1 MSSIRAPEIFRPLGT
16 NHVYLLPN
24 LEHIAMPECL
34 RVAPSQPFHQPDEAA
49 QWAILRMG
57 HVTNSLLH
65 SNGYIKRV
73 ILYLPACISPAVYET
88 RLGILH
94 RNMISAPRMLGMA
107 IEQGDWNLC
116 RHTAQDQ
123 LIPSCLQLVMNG
135 AWKDSFTRTAA
146 ACGFQ
151 TCWTALWHILVAK
164 ACMFWSARIVPGLH
178 ATFDAELN
186 VVIAEL
192 IRKCEAN
199 LDIGPGRHP
208 PVDVFFDRYLVKL
221 ATQFVAHSLNGETN
235 A

>member
-16 NHVYLLPN
+16 IHVYLLPN

-34 RVAPSQPFHQPDEAA
+34 RIAPSQPFRQPDEAA

-65 SNGYIKRV
+65 SDGYIERI
-73 ILYLPACISPAVYET
+73 ILYLPGCISPAVYET
-88 RLGILH
+88 RLGILR

-135 AWKDSFTRTAA
+135 VWKDSFTRTAA
-146 ACGFQ
+146 A
-151 TCWTALWHILVAK
+151 
-164 ACMFWSARIVPGLH
+164 IVPELH

-186 VVIAEL
+186 IVIAEL
-192 IRKCEAN
+192 IRKCEAA
-199 LDIGPGRHP
+199 LEIGPGRQP
-208 PVDVFFDRYLVKL
+208 PVDVFFDRYLVRL
-221 ATQFVAHSLNGETN
+221 ATQFVVHGLNGETN